1 MPQVEPKGRL
11 SLLKITWQIDPAQ
24 TSPSTKCVDLTM
36 AGTVVLMTSVPTKDV
51 IKKFLE
57 TVCGFTADA
66 AKEIT
71 KNQGYNDLGNSYLLN
86 NKELTPSAL
95 L

>member
-1 MPQVEPKGRL
+1 M
-11 SLLKITWQIDPAQ
+11 AQ
-24 TSPSTKCVDLTM
+24 TIVTM
-36 AGTVVLMTSVPTKDV
+36 SVPMKDI

-71 KNQGYNDLGNSYLLN
+71 KNQVDNELDKFYLLDD
-86 NKELTPSAL
+86 KGVDTSAPL
-95 L
+95 